1 MKRGTSEN
9 KWDKIQRYKERTHTH
24 THTRIWH
31 RYKTKEIISRKKQGH
46 KPSMR
51 SSSTNFQYSHN
62 RNGEIS
68 GDQKAILYT

>member
-1 MKRGTSEN
+1 MKISGI
-9 KWDKIQRYKERTHTH
+9 KYKDTKKGHTH

-51 SSSTNFQYSHN
+51 SSSSTNFQYSHN